1 MYLIPNALASGD
13 PRNLIESVVSLPES
27 HSARCTYV
35 INDQDEMVVC
45 RNVVILLISVLL
57 PPEEAA
63 DHMLHVWYSGRIT
76 LSMIEFLMGSVRAL
90 IADVVGKIESK
101 RDDILLSKTWTF
113 GAREISVRLYK
124 GQWSFLLKMLDSH
137 HDVLETEK
145 HRLYVMLNPSRL
157 DHQERHLYTQT
168 PAGRLC
174 SQGMRETGVLVPFGS
189 CLDQFKC
196 SNP

>member
-1 MYLIPNALASGD
+1 M
-13 PRNLIESVVSLPES
+13 
-27 HSARCTYV
+27 
-35 INDQDEMVVC
+35 C

-76 LSMIEFLMGSVRAL
+76 ASMLEFLKGPVRAL
-90 IADVVGKIESK
+90 IADVVGKIKSK
-101 RDDILLSKTWTF
+101 GDDILLSKTWTF
-113 GAREISVRLYK
+113 GPREGSVRLYK
-124 GQWSFLLKMLDSH
+124 GQWSFLLKVLDSH
-137 HDVLETEK
+137 HDVSETEK

-157 DHQERHLYTQT
+157 DHRERHLYPQT

-174 SQGMRETGVLVPFGS
+174 SHRMRKSGVLVPFGS
-189 CLDQFKC
+189 CIDQFKC